1 MGNKDFELTVPSS
14 FACSMYGSAYGWPR
28 QSYRSDPAPTSNGGI
43 RPYNLQPG
51 IFQRDQLP
59 IIADNTTFTN
69 DTELGADDDSSPTVC
84 HIDVDHQDAANG
96 GDDARLDYD
105 HLLFI
110 DMNGKF
116 VDGRTC
122 DIIYED
128 TAPGHAA
135 GARVRVVVDQDGKVV
150 DMYMDD
156 DDAGLWEEQHEAP
169 LTEAESAFIT
179 ATTGGARPP
188 SELFPTVPTLTT
200 TVSLTATASMV
211 TVAPL

>member
-1 MGNKDFELTVPSS
+1 
-14 FACSMYGSAYGWPR
+14 MYGSDYGWPR
-28 QSYRSDPAPTSNGGI
+28 QSYRSDPAPISNGGI

-59 IIADNTTFTN
+59 MIADNNTFTN
-69 DTELGADDDSSPTVC
+69 DTDGADSSPTVC
-84 HIDVDHQDAANG
+84 HVDVAHQDAANG
-96 GDDARLDYD
+96 GDDAGLDYD
-105 HLLFI
+105 HLLFV

-128 TAPGHAA
+128 PPSGDAA
-135 GARVRVVVDQDGKVV
+135 GNARVRVVVDQDGKVV

-156 DDAGLWEEQHEAP
+156 DDAGLWEEPHEAP
-169 LTEAESAFIT
+169 VTEVESAFIT

-188 SELFPTVPTLTT
+188 SELFPTVPASTT
-200 TVSLTATASMV
+200 TASV
-211 TVAPL
+211 TGTGSVVTLAPL